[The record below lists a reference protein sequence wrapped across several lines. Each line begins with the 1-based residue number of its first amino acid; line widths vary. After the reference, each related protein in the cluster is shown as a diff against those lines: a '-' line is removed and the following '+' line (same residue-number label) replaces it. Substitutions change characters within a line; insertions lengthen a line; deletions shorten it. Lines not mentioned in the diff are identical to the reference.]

1 MAIVIKAQGNDNTFD
16 VIKKFKKAVA
26 STGIV
31 QKAKDRRFFT
41 KPSQERAVKKIEMKR
56 LQKRAR
62 SLKKQ
67 KNVSSASLQRIKERL
82 STQ

>member
-1 MAIVIKAQGNDNTFD
+1 MAIVIKAQGNDGTFD

-26 STGIV
+26 SSGIV

-41 KPSQERAVKKIEMKR
+41 KPSQERAAKKIERKR

-67 KNVSSASLQRIKERL
+67 KNVTAASLQRIKERL
-82 STQ
+82 SS